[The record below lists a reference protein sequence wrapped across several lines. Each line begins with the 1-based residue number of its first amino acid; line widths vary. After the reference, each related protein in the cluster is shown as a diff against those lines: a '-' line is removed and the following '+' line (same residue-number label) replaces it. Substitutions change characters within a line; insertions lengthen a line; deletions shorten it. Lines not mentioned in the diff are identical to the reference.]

1 MLQTSHAREPK
12 QDRSRASFER
22 LLDAAAALLAERGYS
37 DFTIA
42 EVSKRSKVSVG
53 SIYGRFENKDALV
66 RATQE
71 RVLARMD
78 QEYAGLVNKL
88 RRKRLPLSALVTTGV
103 KELAQ
108 FHRRHANELIPF
120 MDRAS
125 SDPVIATV
133 GKKAH
138 AQMALDFKLLLL
150 ERRNEILHPDP
161 ERAASTCFAVIYATL
176 ARHLGLGSA
185 KDVVG
190 EGDWRQLVQDL
201 GQMSLTFLLAKRAQV
216 TSEDSD

>member
-22 LLDAAAALLAERGYS
+22 LLDAASALLAERGYS

-78 QEYAGLVNKL
+78 EEYAGLVNRI
-88 RRKRLPLSALVTTGV
+88 RRKRLPLSVLVTTSV
-103 KELAQ
+103 KELAD
-108 FHRRHANELIPF
+108 FHRRHAGELIPF

-125 SDPVIATV
+125 SDSVIATV
-133 GKKAH
+133 GKKYH
-138 AQMALDFKLLLL
+138 GQMALDFKLLLL
-150 ERRNEILHPDP
+150 ERRTEILHPDP
-161 ERAASTCFAVIYATL
+161 DRAASTCFAVIYATL
-176 ARHLGLGSA
+176 ARHLGLGSS
-185 KDVVG
+185 KDVAG
-190 EGDWRQLVQDL
+190 EGDWRQLVEDL
-201 GQMSLTFLLAKRAQV
+201 GQMSLTFLLSKGV
-216 TSEDSD
+216 SP

>member
-22 LLDAAAALLAERGYS
+22 LLDAASALLAERGYS

-78 QEYAGLVNKL
+78 EEYAGLVNRI
-88 RRKRLPLSALVTTGV
+88 RRKRLPLSVLVTTSV
-103 KELAQ
+103 KELAD
-108 FHRRHANELIPF
+108 FHRRHAGELIPF

-125 SDPVIATV
+125 SDSVIATV
-133 GKKAH
+133 GKKYH
-138 AQMALDFKLLLL
+138 GQMALDFKLLLL
-150 ERRNEILHPDP
+150 ERRTEILHPDP
-161 ERAASTCFAVIYATL
+161 DRAASTCFAVIYATL
-176 ARHLGLGSA
+176 ARHLGLGSS
-185 KDVVG
+185 KDVAG
-190 EGDWRQLVQDL
+190 EGDWRQLVEDL
-201 GQMSLTFLLAKRAQV
+201 GQMSLTFLLSKGVSA
-216 TSEDSD
+216 

>member
-22 LLDAAAALLAERGYS
+22 LLDAASALLAERGYS

-71 RVLARMD
+71 RVLERMD
-78 QEYAGLVNKL
+78 EEYAGLVNRI
-88 RRKRLPLSALVTTGV
+88 RRKRLPLSVLVTTSV
-103 KELAQ
+103 KELAD
-108 FHRRHANELIPF
+108 FHRRHAGELIPF

-125 SDPVIATV
+125 SDSVIATV
-133 GKKAH
+133 GKKYH
-138 AQMALDFKLLLL
+138 GQMALDFKLLLL
-150 ERRNEILHPDP
+150 ERRTEILHPDP
-161 ERAASTCFAVIYATL
+161 DRAASTCFAVIYATL
-176 ARHLGLGSA
+176 ARHLGLGSS
-185 KDVVG
+185 KDVAG
-190 EGDWRQLVQDL
+190 EGDWRQLVEDL
-201 GQMSLTFLLAKRAQV
+201 GQMSLTFLLSKGVSA
-216 TSEDSD
+216 